1 MTVAELIAFLKQIQS
16 EKINR
21 TPVLLRIGG
30 KDVEIASLLFSRDKP
45 LGGKSTDTV
54 YLCARKTYPEIL

>member
-16 EKINR
+16 EKSTS
-21 TPVLLRIGG
+21 TPVFLRVGD
-30 KDVEIASLLFSRDKP
+30 KDVEIGSLLFLRDKP

-54 YLCARKTYPEIL
+54 YLCARKTYPGVL